1 MERILDTGYSIRYTY
16 FMQKIRVGVVRG
28 GPGSE
33 YAISLKTGENV
44 LKNLDTGRY
53 APIDILL
60 TTHGDWYARGVRTDL
75 GTIAEHVDVVWNA
88 LHGAYGEDGK
98 VQRLFKSFGILYT
111 GSDVLSSAIGMHKGL
126 AKERFREAG
135 LRTPEG
141 MVVTSTSVL
150 PDIMPVLTKSPNLRP
165 PIIVKPVS
173 GGSSVVA
180 RIVRNIPELE
190 EAVEFAGRYG
200 DVLLEEYI
208 AGKDAVV
215 CVVDGSAR
223 GEHIALFPA
232 EIIPS
237 TTRTFYDSDTK
248 HERESRIICPG
259 NFTSS
264 ACDELR
270 SLAVKAH
277 QAIGAR
283 HYSQTNFIV
292 SPNGIYVLEINTLPR
307 LSVLFPGALETGGV
321 KFSEFLDHVID
332 LALSGK

>member
-1 MERILDTGYSIRYTY
+1 
-16 FMQKIRVGVVRG
+16 MQKIRVGVVRG
-28 GPGSE
+28 GPSSE

-44 LKNLDTGRY
+44 LKNLDTGKY

-60 TTHGDWYARGVRTDL
+60 TTRGDWYVRGVRTDL
-75 GTIAEHVDVVWNA
+75 GTIAEHVDIVWNA

-111 GSDVLSSAIGMHKGL
+111 GSDVLGSAIGMHKGL

-141 MVVTSTSVL
+141 VIATRTSNL
-150 PDIMPVLTKSPNLRP
+150 DDIMPALIKSPNLRP
-165 PIIVKPVS
+165 PIIVKPVF
-173 GGSSVVA
+173 GGSSVA
-180 RIVRNIPELE
+180 PRIVRNIPELE
-190 EAVEFAGRYG
+190 EAIELMGRYG

-208 AGKDAVV
+208 AGKGAMV
-215 CVVDGSAR
+215 CVVDGSAM
-223 GEHIALFPA
+223 GERIALFPA
-232 EIIPS
+232 ETIPY
-237 TTRTFYDSDTK
+237 TTGAFYDSDIK
-248 HERESRIICPG
+248 REGGSQIICQS
-259 NFTSS
+259 NFTTS

-292 SPNGIYVLEINTLPR
+292 SSNGIYVLEINTLPR
-307 LSVLFPGALETGGV
+307 LDVLFSSALEKGGV
-321 KFSEFLDHVID
+321 EFSEFLDHVIELS
-332 LALSGK
+332 LAGK